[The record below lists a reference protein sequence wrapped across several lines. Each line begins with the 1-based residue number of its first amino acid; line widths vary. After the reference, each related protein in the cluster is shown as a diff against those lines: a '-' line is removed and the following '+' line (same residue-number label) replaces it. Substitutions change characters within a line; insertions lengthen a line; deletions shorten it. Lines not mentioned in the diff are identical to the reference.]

1 MILTLFTLAH
11 VVISL
16 AGILAGIPV
25 LFGLLTHR
33 QFDRWNLVFLA
44 TTVSTSATGFLFPVQ
59 HFMPSHAVG
68 IISLVVLAAA
78 IFARYARH
86 LNGPWRKVYT
96 IGAVLALYLNVFVAI
111 VQAFLKTP
119 ALKALAPTQT
129 ELPFKATQLAV
140 LALFIALGVV
150 ATVRFHAKA
159 GQTISIN

>member
-16 AGILAGIPV
+16 AGILAGIFV
-25 LFGLLTHR
+25 LFGLLTNQR
-33 QFDRWNLVFLA
+33 IDRWNLVFLV
-44 TTVSTSATGFLFPVQ
+44 TTVATSATGFLFPVQ

-78 IFARYARH
+78 IYARYARH
-86 LNGPWRKVYT
+86 LNGPWQKVYT
-96 IGAVLALYLNVFVAI
+96 ISAVLALYLNVFVAI

-129 ELPFKATQLAV
+129 ELPFKATQLTV
-140 LALFIALGVV
+140 LVLFIALGVA
-150 ATVRFHAKA
+150 ATVRFHGKA